1 MANDRRI
8 KGLTIEIGGDTTQ
21 LSESLHDVNKSI
33 TSTQAQLKDVEK
45 LLKLDPTNTEML
57 AQKQELLTQAISKT
71 EEKLET
77 LKDAAVQAEKQLG
90 EGKISQEQFAALQR
104 EIAATEIELKR
115 YDSQLDTAADATE
128 DLGDAAEQAAQN
140 SGDASEEIGELS
152 DAADDLGDAAEDAG
166 DGTKDLGESA
176 RDSGDGF
183 SVLDGAVA
191 TFIGNGLTALVS
203 AIGDAIST
211 FAELSES
218 TQEYRENMSK
228 LDTAASAA
236 GMDAGS
242 IADAY
247 TDLYGVLGDETATT
261 TTISNF
267 AKLGVSMQ
275 DMDSLL
281 DSATGIWAVYG
292 DSIPL
297 DGLAESVNET
307 AKVGQITGT
316 MADAINWASA
326 SNDTWTN
333 ALSGNAAALSA
344 FQSGVSQGMSAEDAF
359 NEALAACGDEQE
371 RQQLI
376 ISTLNGLYADSAETY
391 RENNASIIDARQ
403 ATLFYQDAVAGVGAA
418 MEPLQTTMTRF
429 KANLISGVSPAL
441 QELSDAFMDVVTG
454 ADGAEEGIASAVTGL
469 VDTVSSMASDL
480 LPQLLEMGTQILGG
494 IMQGLAQSTPTLM
507 ATVSDMILQLI
518 QAITA
523 FLPQFAEAAVTI
535 AGSIV
540 TQLTAFVPQLLQAAT
555 TLLMAIVDAVPMIV
569 NTLVPMLPQLI
580 TAIVTALLGAV
591 PQLLQAATTLLMAI
605 VNALPTIITA
615 LTAALPQIL
624 TAITDCLQTSV
635 PVLLQAAITLLMA
648 IVDALPT
655 IIDALVAAIPVIIT
669 TLVDFFTNNI
679 DTILGAAIQLLMA
692 LVDAI
697 PEILVALGNAL
708 PQIISAILNA
718 VVDAVPKL
726 LKKSR
731 ELFGKIMEALGE
743 LLGKLPGKMLEVR
756 DSIVN
761 GIRNS
766 LGSIGSAAAD
776 IVSAIWDHI
785 KELPGKMLDVGRDL
799 VEGLWNGISDM
810 VGWIGDKI
818 SGFGDSVLGGLKDFF
833 GIASP
838 SKVMRD
844 EVGKFLPAG
853 IAIGI
858 EDSTLSA
865 VKSVRSMADKLRNT
879 AVESLNGMTS
889 GTAYRM
895 QQNPMTAAVRKNAA
909 VVNNYYKTDNSRTV
923 NQTNNSP
930 KALSRLEIYRQ
941 TNNALNR

>member
-1 MANDRRI
+1 MANDKRI

-21 LSESLHDVNKSI
+21 LSKSLHDVNKSI
-33 TSTQAQLKDVEK
+33 TSTQAQLKDVER

-128 DLGDAAEQAAQN
+128 DLGDAAEQAAQD
-140 SGDASEEIGELS
+140 SGDASEKIGELS

-403 ATLFYQDAVAGVGAA
+403 ATLYYQDAVAGVGAA

-605 VNALPTIITA
+605 VNALPTLITA

-624 TAITDCLQTSV
+624 TAITDCLQASV

-785 KELPGKMLDVGRDL
+785 KELPGMMLDVGRDL

-889 GTAYRM
+889 GAAYRM